1 MPAKKKIAPV
11 TLEVQNLKLGVASPQ
26 IGGSNG

>member
-1 MPAKKKIAPV
+1 MSQNEHIAPV
-11 TLEVQNLKLGVASPQ
+11 TLEVQDLELGTTSVI

>member
-1 MPAKKKIAPV
+1 MSAKKKIAPV
-11 TLEVQNLKLGVASPQ
+11 TLEVQNIRLGVTSPE

>member
-1 MPAKKKIAPV
+1 MSSQKEIPPV
-11 TLEVQNLKLGVASPQ
+11 TLEVQDLTLGVSSPE

>member
-1 MPAKKKIAPV
+1 MADKTIPPV
-11 TLEVQNLKLGVASPQ
+11 TLEVQNIRLGVTSPE